1 MKKLA
6 ISLTSLVVG
15 ASAFVTAQSMPAV
28 SDLAKDLPHGYTG
41 ASQVSFVSIDASEV
55 KLESPLLNDK
65 YGEAMRDY
73 KISYSPY
80 FIDDVDQ
87 AYLQLSGKDFRFT
100 SANISIDGKVS
111 FSLGVQDGVVATQSY
126 YLVITPFTTYYSPAI
141 NDKNEIGIPSKQFC
155 FNLAEARYGSGEDC
169 RDFDTM
175 FISTPTPAETIP
187 TLSTTE
193 GESTDSYAQHGAAS
207 TDWGLANVTH
217 TISGN
222 TITLRWT
229 AVENGGLADLLLFD
243 LQQEKFIRLAT
254 VKMSDERYDYTMTRD
269 GQHLF
274 RFRPLDGGKEVRYPV
289 QAMKTDDTPPPPPK
303 IEEVPKTGPV
313 EDALGMVV
321 IALLVYGGYKL
332 YKKRYI

>member
-15 ASAFVTAQSMPAV
+15 AFAFVTAQSMPAV

-41 ASQVSFVSIDASEV
+41 VNQVSFVSIDTSEIV
-55 KLESPLLNDK
+55 LETPLLNDK

-73 KISYSPY
+73 KISYSPS
-80 FIDDVDQ
+80 FIADVDQ
-87 AYLQLSGKDFRFT
+87 AYLELSGKDFHST
-100 SANISIDGKVS
+100 SADISTAGKVKL
-111 FSLGVQDGVVATQSY
+111 SLGVQDGVVSTQSY
-126 YLVITPFTTYYSPAI
+126 YLVVTPFTTYYSPAI

-155 FNLAEARYGSGEDC
+155 FNLLEARYGSGEDC

-187 TLSTTE
+187 TLSTD
-193 GESTDSYAQHGAAS
+193 GEETTDPYAQHGAAS
-207 TDWGLANVTH
+207 TDWSLANVTH
-217 TISGN
+217 TITGN

-229 AVENGGLADLLLFD
+229 AVENGGSADLLLFD
-243 LQQEKFIRLAT
+243 LKQEKFIRLAT
-254 VKMSDERYDYTMTRD
+254 VRMSDERYDYTMTRD
-269 GQHLF
+269 GEHLF
-274 RFRPLDGGKEVRYPV
+274 RFRPLDGGKEIRYPV
-289 QAMKTDDTPPPPPK
+289 QAMRVDDTLPPPPK

-321 IALLVYGGYKL
+321 IALLIYGGYKL